1 MEHERIQRTSS
12 WRPTFQKREPASV
25 EPALTV
31 QKQTAPTPSPDTLG
45 TYTPPSAIRLGAAR
59 PGDEKNYDQQPGN
72 DENFAIAVRTGDCNR
87 G

>member
-12 WRPTFQKREPASV
+12 WRPTFQKRELASV

-45 TYTPPSAIRLGAAR
+45 TYTSPVPS
-59 PGDEKNYDQQPGN
+59 DWVQQDPVMRRIMTN
-72 DENFAIAVRTGDCNR
+72 NPVMMKILQ
-87 G
+87 